1 MKSLFAIFLITL
13 ISCLFISCNKC
24 QECTC
29 DSVTDIPYTEEVC
42 RDNFD
47 SNEDYNEAIAI
58 LESVGCSCN

>member
-1 MKSLFAIFLITL
+1 ML
-13 ISCLFISCNKC
+13 ISCNKC

-29 DSVTDIPYTEEVC
+29 DSVTDLPYTEEVC